1 MTLRWIPGSL
11 LALCLGTSCAG
22 GAREV
27 GQQAVNTERGN
38 SGGASST
45 GAGADSAGYRVI
57 AATGSATGALA
68 RPVTMGRDDSP
79 TLVTVRGRSDDSNR
93 AVNIAVAPGSVPGVV
108 AGGTVPSSGG
118 YIVRRAG
125 GASSDGASSG
135 PAASTRGDGDLPSGA
150 GFSGVVTG
158 SGATAAAPPVRP
170 TTGARPRAVEER
182 MRSATAADR
191 VEAAGAVRA
200 QQAVAPTATNSATRR
215 RPSSNGGAAGSAGS
229 VDFFGGEA
237 EGHLRAAPTGGVAAP
252 PPRLMA
258 PVEAP
263 VARPVPVGGVPV
275 GSTVTVTTTVAV
287 TPPVVV
293 EAQQETAGLLTA
305 ASVGDAD
312 RFSNYLDYLSRHTS
326 EAGELRLDMTRRLR
340 IRVVDSQGRG
350 VNAARVRLSNQGG
363 TVEALTHADGSF
375 DYFPGLSTAQLAGV
389 ARLDVTVE
397 SLTVGADVQIP
408 TQGDG
413 QPVMVRLNAA
423 VVPPAPVLD
432 LGFLID
438 VTGSMGDELRYV
450 NREIASIVQRIER
463 DSPGVR
469 VRLSATFYRDRVD
482 ETVVQQIPF
491 TSNVQGF
498 AAAMQNVYASG
509 GGDYPEDLN
518 AGIDAAMNRLAWSDG
533 AAVRVLVLV
542 ADAPPQHYGDSNFT
556 YREAMVRASQRGI
569 RLLPVAASGSDRR
582 VEFLFRAMG
591 AYTSTPYVYLT
602 DDSGVGGSHM
612 EADTDRV
619 AVERFNDALVR
630 LITSD
635 LRGEGMHEPGRLGAE
650 RN

>member
-1 MTLRWIPGSL
+1 MTRRWIPGSL
-11 LALCLGTSCAG
+11 LALTVVASCAG

-27 GQQAVNTERGN
+27 GQQAVETQRTQQANN
-38 SGGASST
+38 SAGGASET
-45 GAGADSAGYRVI
+45 ENYRVI
-57 AATGSATGALA
+57 AASGSATGTLA
-68 RPVTMGRDDSP
+68 RPVSQGRDESP
-79 TLVTVRGRSDDSNR
+79 TLVTVRGRSEDTNR
-93 AVNIAVAPGSVPGVV
+93 AVNVAVAPGSVPGVV
-108 AGGTVPSSGG
+108 GPGAVPTSGG
-118 YIVRRAG
+118 FIVRRAG
-125 GASSDGASSG
+125 AATSSG
-135 PAASTRGDGDLPSGA
+135 APSG
-150 GFSGVVTG
+150 G
-158 SGATAAAPPVRP
+158 GATRS
-170 TTGARPRAVEER
+170 
-182 MRSATAADR
+182 SATAD
-191 VEAAGAVRA
+191 GA
-200 QQAVAPTATNSATRR
+200 
-215 RPSSNGGAAGSAGS
+215 
-229 VDFFGGEA
+229 GEA
-237 EGHLRAAPTGGVAAP
+237 EGLVGLGNFGTSASSASTASAPSSPPRAQSVAPTGRRAPSETRLRAAQPTPVSASAGSTAGGATFAAGRGWGGGSGGGMAADEAPPTGGRVA
-252 PPRLMA
+252 
-258 PVEAP
+258 VTGAP
-263 VARPVPVGGVPV
+263 VARPVPIGGVPV

-287 TPPVVV
+287 TPPVIV

-312 RFSNYLDYLSRHTS
+312 RFTNYLDYLSRHTS

-340 IRVVDSQGRG
+340 IKVVDSQNRG
-350 VNAARVRLSNQGG
+350 VNAARIRISNQMG

-375 DYFPGLSTAQLAGV
+375 DYFPGMSTAQLAGV
-389 ARLDVTVE
+389 ARLDVSVE
-397 SLTVGADVQIP
+397 SVTVGAEVQIP

-413 QPVMVRLNAA
+413 QPVLVRLNAA

-482 ETVVQQIPF
+482 DNVVQQIPF

-542 ADAPPQHYGDSNFT
+542 ADAPPQHYGDTNFT

-635 LRGEGMHEPGRLGAE
+635 LRGQGMHEPGRLGAE

>member
-1 MTLRWIPGSL
+1 MNIRMIPGSL
-11 LALCLGTSCAG
+11 LALTLATSCG
-22 GAREV
+22 GARDV
-27 GQQAVNTERGN
+27 GQRAVETQRGQRG
-38 SGGASST
+38 SAGGSD
-45 GAGADSAGYRVI
+45 DSAGYRVI
-57 AATGSATGALA
+57 AASGAVSGNLA
-68 RPVTMGRDDSP
+68 RPVTMGRDDAP
-79 TLVTVRGRSDDSNR
+79 TLVTVQGRSTADNR
-93 AVNIAVAPGSVPGVV
+93 AVNIAVDRESVPGV
-108 AGGTVPSSGG
+108 APSSGG
-118 YIVRRAG
+118 YVVRRAG
-125 GASSDGASSG
+125 APSGDGTRPRTQPTSAPTAVGGVSGSTSTTGGRVRVSADEASSG
-135 PAASTRGDGDLPSGA
+135 
-150 GFSGVVTG
+150 
-158 SGATAAAPPVRP
+158 
-170 TTGARPRAVEER
+170 
-182 MRSATAADR
+182 
-191 VEAAGAVRA
+191 AGAPVAQSVAEDRA
-200 QQAVAPTATNSATRR
+200 
-215 RPSSNGGAAGSAGS
+215 
-229 VDFFGGEA
+229 E
-237 EGHLRAAPTGGVAAP
+237 P
-252 PPRLMA
+252 PARLMA
-258 PVEAP
+258 PPVNTTPGGGPARAP
-263 VARPVPVGGVPV
+263 MARPVPVGGVPV

-287 TPPVVV
+287 TPPVIV

-635 LRGEGMHEPGRLGAE
+635 LRGEGMHEPGRIGAE

>member
-1 MTLRWIPGSL
+1 MTRRWIPGSL
-11 LALCLGTSCAG
+11 LALTVVASCAG

-27 GQQAVNTERGN
+27 GQQAVETQRTQQANN
-38 SGGASST
+38 SAGGASET
-45 GAGADSAGYRVI
+45 ENYRVI
-57 AATGSATGALA
+57 AASGSATGTLA
-68 RPVTMGRDDSP
+68 RPVSQGRDESP
-79 TLVTVRGRSDDSNR
+79 TLVTVRGRSEDTNR
-93 AVNIAVAPGSVPGVV
+93 AVNVAVAPGSVPGVV
-108 AGGTVPSSGG
+108 GPGAVPTSGG
-118 YIVRRAG
+118 FIVRRAG
-125 GASSDGASSG
+125 AATSSGAPSGGGATRSSATSDGA
-135 PAASTRGDGDLPSGA
+135 
-150 GFSGVVTG
+150 
-158 SGATAAAPPVRP
+158 
-170 TTGARPRAVEER
+170 
-182 MRSATAADR
+182 
-191 VEAAGAVRA
+191 
-200 QQAVAPTATNSATRR
+200 
-215 RPSSNGGAAGSAGS
+215 
-229 VDFFGGEA
+229 GEA
-237 EGHLRAAPTGGVAAP
+237 EGLVGLGNFGTSASSASTGSAPSSLPRAQSAAPTGRRAPSETRLRAATQPTPVSAAVGSTPGGSTFAAGRGWGSGSGGGMAADEAP
-252 PPRLMA
+252 PVGGRVA
-258 PVEAP
+258 VTGAP
-263 VARPVPVGGVPV
+263 VARPVPVGVVPV

-287 TPPVVV
+287 TPPVIV

-312 RFSNYLDYLSRHTS
+312 RFTNYLDYLSRHTS

-340 IRVVDSQGRG
+340 IKVVDSQNRG
-350 VNAARVRLSNQGG
+350 VNAARIRISNQMG

-375 DYFPGLSTAQLAGV
+375 DYFPGMSTAQLAGV
-389 ARLDVTVE
+389 ARLDVSVE
-397 SLTVGADVQIP
+397 SVTVGAEVQIP

-413 QPVMVRLNAA
+413 QPVLVRLNAA

-482 ETVVQQIPF
+482 DNVVQQIPF

-542 ADAPPQHYGDSNFT
+542 ADAPPQHYGDTNFT

-635 LRGEGMHEPGRLGAE
+635 LRGQGMHEPGRLGAE